1 MRLLVTGGAG
11 FIGSHLV
18 DRLMRDGENVRVID
32 NLSSGSMNNISPWV
46 GNPFFEFINGDL
58 LDSKTLNQAL
68 FGVESVFHF
77 AANPEVRSSKASPED
92 HFKQNIEATFNLL
105 EEARHLDVMKTL
117 CFASTS
123 TVYGEANTIPTS
135 EDYGPMKPIS
145 LYGASK
151 LACESLISAY
161 SNMYGFKSIIY
172 RLANVVGPRSN
183 HGVIWDFV
191 GKLKANPIELEVLG
205 DGSQSKSY
213 LYVSD
218 CVDGI
223 LKGMSSKEKVSI
235 FNLGSKDRC
244 SVLEIAEEVK
254 KATGTPNAKI
264 KLTGGVEGGRGWK
277 GDVKLM
283 QLDTAK
289 LESIEWSPRYSS
301 LEAVRLTAEAVASVR
316 L

>member
-1 MRLLVTGGAG
+1 MVYLVTGGAG

-18 DRLMRDGENVRVID
+18 DKLMTKGEKVRVID
-32 NLSSGSMNNISPWV
+32 NLASGSMMNLETWMS
-46 GNPFFEFINGDL
+46 NPRFEFIEGDL
-58 LDSKTLNQAL
+58 MDPEKLSQAL
-68 FGVESVFHF
+68 HGAETVFHL
-77 AANPEVRSSKASPED
+77 AANPEVRSSKASPLD
-92 HFKQNIEATFNLL
+92 HFEQNIKATFQLL
-105 EEARHLDVMKTL
+105 EESRKIGDLKTL

-123 TVYGEANTIPTS
+123 TVYGEAEQIPTP

-151 LACESLISAY
+151 LACESMISAY
-161 SNMYGFKSIIY
+161 AYMYGFTAVMY
-172 RLANVVGPRSN
+172 RLANIVGPRSN

-191 GKLKANPIELEVLG
+191 GKLRADSKMLEVLG

-218 CVDGI
+218 CVE
-223 LKGMSSKEKVSI
+223 GMLTGLNSNEKVSV
-235 FNLGSKDRC
+235 FNLGSRDRC
-244 SVLEIAEEVK
+244 TVLEIAEEVK
-254 KATGTPNAKI
+254 KAAGAPQAEI

-283 QLDTAK
+283 QLDMTK
-289 LESIEWSPRYSS
+289 LAETGWLPRFSSI
-301 LEAVRLTAEAVASVR
+301 EAVRMTAKAVASKR